1 MNQKLIIGN
10 AEAICLPELGITHLE
25 ARIDTGAQTSSLHVD
40 NLECFEKDG
49 REYVE
54 FDLHPDVYHLEQVV
68 RCSARLKANRKV
80 KSSNG
85 TFEHRCVITTMLRMG
100 DLQWP
105 IDITLTNRESMT
117 YMMLLGRQA
126 MADKVLVDPSQSH
139 LLAP

>member
-1 MNQKLIIGN
+1 MNLKMIIGN

-49 REYVE
+49 QSYVE

-68 RCSARLKANRKV
+68 RCTAKLKANRKV

-85 TFEHRCVITTMLRMG
+85 TFEHRCVITTTLRMG
-100 DLQWP
+100 TQEWP
-105 IDITLTNRESMT
+105 IDITLTNREKMT

-139 LLAP
+139 LLAS

>member
-1 MNQKLIIGN
+1 MNQKLVIGN

-40 NLECFEKDG
+40 NIECFEKDG
-49 REYVE
+49 RSYVE
-54 FDLHPDVYHLEQVV
+54 FDLHPDIYNLEQVV
-68 RCSARLKANRKV
+68 RCTAPLISNRKV

-85 TFEHRCVITTMLRMG
+85 TFEHRCLITTMLRLG

-105 IDITLTNRESMT
+105 IDITLTNRENMT

-126 MADKVLVDPSQSH
+126 MSDKVLVDPSQSH

>member
-10 AEAICLPELGITHLE
+10 AEAICLPELGISHLE

-49 REYVE
+49 RAYVE

-68 RCSARLKANRKV
+68 RCTAPLKANRKV

-85 TFEHRCVITTMLRMG
+85 TFEHRCVIKTMLRLG

>member
-10 AEAICLPELGITHLE
+10 AEAICLPELGISHLE

-49 REYVE
+49 RSYVE

-68 RCSARLKANRKV
+68 RCTAPLKANRKV

-85 TFEHRCVITTMLRMG
+85 TYEHRCVITTMLRLG

-117 YMMLLGRQA
+117 YMMLMGRQA